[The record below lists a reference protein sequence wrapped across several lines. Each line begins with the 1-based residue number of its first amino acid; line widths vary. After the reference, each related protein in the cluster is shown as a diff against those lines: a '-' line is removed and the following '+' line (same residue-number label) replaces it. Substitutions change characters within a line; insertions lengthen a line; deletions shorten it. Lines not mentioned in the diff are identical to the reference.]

1 MNIKINIEE
10 DNELRASIKNAV
22 EGQVKSL
29 NRDEIVK
36 SLQEEIVKKLNNKE
50 YMDTMV
56 RNTIISSIGSILMKQ
71 GIIQQWQ
78 SDWIQPYVE
87 NAIRKSIDNLN
98 LDFMVKQKLDR
109 ILDSE
114 ILKAVK
120 KTIKE

>member
-56 RNTIISSIGSILMKQ
+56 RNTIINSIGSILMKQ

>member
-10 DNELRASIKNAV
+10 DAELRAYIKNAV

-56 RNTIISSIGSILMKQ
+56 RNTIINSIGSILMKQ